1 MVSRPMW
8 NPWRRKARHNFRSD
22 LCVHFNSFIGSPA
35 VASCISLSSAVR
47 RAVSFFFEPH
57 SPSSLVANAVLQIRR
72 GPKQL
77 PLATSDGIPAQPCNP
92 GEFGNATTTLLSGEE
107 GDIESA
113 ALFVE
118 SSDQLVNQSMLFG
131 NRTLGTTVTVR
142 TTTVMN
148 YFCHETH
155 PSAISKMRARLL

>member
-1 MVSRPMW
+1 M
-8 NPWRRKARHNFRSD
+8 
-22 LCVHFNSFIGSPA
+22 
-35 VASCISLSSAVR
+35 
-47 RAVSFFFEPH
+47 SFFFQPL

-92 GEFGNATTTLLSGEE
+92 GEFGNAATTLLSGEE

-118 SSDQLVNQSMLFG
+118 SSDQVVNQAMLFG
-131 NRTLGTTVTVR
+131 NRTLGTTFTVR
-142 TTTVMN
+142 TTTVMD

-155 PSAISKMRARLL
+155 PSAISKMRARLF